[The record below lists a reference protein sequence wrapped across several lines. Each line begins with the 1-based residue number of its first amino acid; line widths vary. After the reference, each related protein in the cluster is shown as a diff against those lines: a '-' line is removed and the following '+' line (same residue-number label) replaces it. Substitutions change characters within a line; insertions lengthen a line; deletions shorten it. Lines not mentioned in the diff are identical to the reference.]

1 MTPKVLYIIFALSV
15 LMITGQ
21 QAHAE
26 LSAKESVSG

>member
-15 LMITGQ
+15 LMIAGQ

-26 LSAKESVSG
+26 SNTIG